1 MSCVRVFFLLTAV
14 AIAGCDSPAPT
25 GQAQAD
31 AATASACRQR
41 ADEVF
46 DRQNRGQIFSPQSQV
61 NTPFSANYAP
71 NDGSQGLSQL
81 FAHNRMIDDC
91 VRNTGTETS
100 RTGTAP
106 GAGPDTSQPTAKP

>member
-41 ADEVF
+41 ANEVF

-106 GAGPDTSQPTAKP
+106 AAGPDTSQSTAKP